1 MEKENEFLLM
11 ATQLLVMFKIRK
23 EKTKTRSIG
32 NANFQ
37 SVVEE
42 GKAIDESNCKNTG
55 IPGRWKTSTIYRLLD
70 STFAD
75 ITRKI
80 N

>member
-11 ATQLLVMFKIRK
+11 ASQLLVMFKIRK

-42 GKAIDESNCKNTG
+42 GKTTDKNNCKNTG
-55 IPGRWKTSTIYRLLD
+55 ITGR
-70 STFAD
+70 
-75 ITRKI
+75 
-80 N
+80 

>member
-11 ATQLLVMFKIRK
+11 ASQLLVMFKIRK

-42 GKAIDESNCKNTG
+42 GKRTDKNNCKNTG
-55 IPGRWKTSTIYRLLD
+55 IAGR
-70 STFAD
+70 
-75 ITRKI
+75 
-80 N
+80 